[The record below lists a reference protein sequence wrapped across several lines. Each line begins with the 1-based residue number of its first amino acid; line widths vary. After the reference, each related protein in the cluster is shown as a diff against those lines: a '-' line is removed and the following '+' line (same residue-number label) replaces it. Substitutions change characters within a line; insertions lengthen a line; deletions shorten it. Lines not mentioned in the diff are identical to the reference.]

1 MNIFGF
7 LPEAWQPDRKVV
19 VGLVV
24 GLILTGIAKF
34 TGMSVASLASVE
46 GLESSLNL
54 VIAFLTAYMVPA
66 KA

>member
-7 LPEAWQPDRKVV
+7 LPEGWQPNRKVV

-24 GLILTGIAKF
+24 GLALTGIAKF
-34 TGMSVASLASVE
+34 TGMSVASLATVD
-46 GLESSLNL
+46 GLASSLNM
-54 VIAFLTAYMVPA
+54 VIAFLVAYMVPE